1 MRNEEVKTVT
11 GMHAAFIVILFSAVV
26 FAQQVAEKTRPPEE
40 AIGLALATIL
50 LNIISTIFYEYL
62 AGVLFS

>member
-1 MRNEEVKTVT
+1 
-11 GMHAAFIVILFSAVV
+11 MHAAFIVILFSAVV

-40 AIGLALATIL
+40 VIGLALATIL